1 MVSTTAV
8 AAVKEWRKHNKFIC
22 QVKLSYKKV
31 LRKCREISLTG
42 GKYKEYQTLCASYAC
57 AKLTGAT
64 EGLVKFEDKPFKA
77 YLNKKMSKRAKL
89 DIAHGALNFI
99 EKSFRPEALPQLYD
113 MANFGRTLI
122 AIPLKN
128 GSSIDVKLLASP
140 FQEEG
145 ELMLLMFL
153 GDKRVYSIC
162 FSCTDDGRAWIGG
175 IQGGKDIDNE
185 EVKALT
191 KELHG
196 TRPKNLIITLLY
208 GFLAFFNIKEIYAID
223 SDFHVK
229 SDRVKTRYSELWL
242 EIGGEKHRRGW
253 YKLPPTEI
261 KKSLEEVKSKHRSQ
275 FIKRE
280 GLKELAQLDLAAALG
295 DICLCR
301 NAG

>member
-64 EGLVKFEDKPFKA
+64 EGLVNFEDKPFKA

-191 KELHG
+191 KELYG

-261 KKSLEEVKSKHRSQ
+261 K
-275 FIKRE
+275 E
-280 GLKELAQLDLAAALG
+280 GA
-295 DICLCR
+295 I
-301 NAG
+301 

>member
-31 LRKCREISLTG
+31 LRKCREISLTR

-64 EGLVKFEDKPFKA
+64 EGLVNFEDKPFKA

>member
-64 EGLVKFEDKPFKA
+64 EGLVNFEDKPFKA

-99 EKSFRPEALPQLYD
+99 EKSFRPEALPQLYN

>member
-64 EGLVKFEDKPFKA
+64 EGLVNFEDKPFKA
-77 YLNKKMSKRAKL
+77 YLNKKMSKRTKL

>member
-1 MVSTTAV
+1 MV
-8 AAVKEWRKHNKFIC
+8 N
-22 QVKLSYKKV
+22 
-31 LRKCREISLTG
+31 
-42 GKYKEYQTLCASYAC
+42 
-57 AKLTGAT
+57 
-64 EGLVKFEDKPFKA
+64 FEDKPFKA

-191 KELHG
+191 KELYG